1 MRHRRGSEPLSN
13 PVPVIQEVFKP
24 DPETLLPSSE
34 LDDLAEVSADDIDS
48 AIGEWKAKPPAADF
62 DGLLEAVSDAQF

>member
-1 MRHRRGSEPLSN
+1 MSKAI
-13 PVPVIQEVFKP
+13 PVNQEVFKP
-24 DPETLLPSSE
+24 DSETLLPSSE

-48 AIGEWKAKPPAADF
+48 AIGDWKAKPPAADF